1 MRVVVVERLPL
12 RCRFRKSRLF
22 TLRRG
27 PENSSVIGKRA
38 LLPGKGVNAI
48 PEPRA
53 CLMYAQ
59 FIPGLGL
66 MIGNPAPLC
75 ARSELV
81 ARQWRDNSGASSREQ
96 DSVLSL
102 SCERPLAVLCFSRA
116 HSARPRYT
124 CTYDAFRI
132 PQECSPG

>member
-1 MRVVVVERLPL
+1 MHVVVVERLPL

-27 PENSSVIGKRA
+27 LENSSVIGKRA

-81 ARQWRDNSGASSREQ
+81 ARQWRQFWCLEPRAGFCLVVVVRKTVGSAVFLSR
-96 DSVLSL
+96 
-102 SCERPLAVLCFSRA
+102 P
-116 HSARPRYT
+116 
-124 CTYDAFRI
+124 
-132 PQECSPG
+132 